1 MGDTSRDP
9 VDHHRTTRPHA
20 GESMKDTA
28 RIPGLVLVVVGVV
41 AFVFCLAGFALGHVG
56 VGVAAILVTL
66 LAAGAGLAW
75 LEMRRRRVRQGEREW
90 ARQHQVVRPQR

>member
-28 RIPGLVLVVVGVV
+28 RMPGLLLVAVAVL
-41 AFVFCLAGFALGHVG
+41 AFVICLASFAIGNVDVG
-56 VGVAAILVTL
+56 IAAIVVTL
-66 LAAGAGLAW
+66 LAAGVGLAW
-75 LEMRRRRVRQGEREW
+75 FEVRRRRVRQVEREW
-90 ARQHQVVRPQR
+90 VHEHR